1 MIGTTEKKR
10 GEGPTGDLSQEALAF
25 MMDMGI
31 CPGRAC
37 PSAKDRCDPRC
48 PALRAWLDEV
58 VNG

>member
-10 GEGPTGDLSQEALAF
+10 REGPTGELSQEALAF
-25 MMDMGI
+25 MTDMGI
-31 CPGRAC
+31 CPGSTC
-37 PSAKDRCDPRC
+37 PRAKDRCDPRC